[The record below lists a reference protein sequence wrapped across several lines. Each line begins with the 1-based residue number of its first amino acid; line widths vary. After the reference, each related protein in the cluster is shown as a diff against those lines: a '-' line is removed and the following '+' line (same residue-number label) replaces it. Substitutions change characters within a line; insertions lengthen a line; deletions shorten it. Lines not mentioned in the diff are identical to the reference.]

1 MHLLLRC
8 RYKKRGSA
16 SWVVL
21 ICFLLNRIWV
31 QPNCI
36 ISDHVA
42 KCYPRQL
49 TPCPKLHFKPDP
61 SQDQSPRTRC
71 LTCFSCMWQR
81 LILRCPCDW
90 NHPSS
95 FAISW
100 LSCVNTT
107 ALHKTLTWY
116 FKFLANQSQCEK
128 FRFVTLHLT
137 LMCFGF
143 PSILHSPSLNLLW
156 ISKLGSIAKLYL
168 FSWPSLGTRLRAQW
182 Q

>member
-1 MHLLLRC
+1 MSRFNVFLVESNL
-8 RYKKRGSA
+8 SA
-16 SWVVL
+16 TK
-21 ICFLLNRIWV
+21 
-31 QPNCI
+31 CI
-36 ISDHVA
+36 MSDHVA

-61 SQDQSPRTRC
+61 SQDQSTRTRC

-81 LILRCPCDW
+81 SILRCPWDW

-107 ALHKTLTWY
+107 ALHETLTWY

-128 FRFVTLHLT
+128 FRFCHTPSDTQV
-137 LMCFGF
+137 FWF
-143 PSILHSPSLNLLW
+143 SVYPSIPPKHSLNLLW
-156 ISKLGSIAKLYL
+156 ISKLASIAKLYL